1 MMMTRA
7 ALVVLSLLALAGCG
21 LFASP
26 ADRAMRRTPDFRA
39 GYSDGCAAATVQSAN
54 PRDQRDTLA
63 GESTTYKRG
72 YATGFSAC
80 RRGTVSPG
88 TAPDPGLGNGV
99 PIPGRS

>member
-1 MMMTRA
+1 MKMRA
-7 ALVVLSLLALAGCG
+7 GLVVISLLALGGCAIFG
-21 LFASP
+21 GP

-39 GYSDGCAAATVQSAN
+39 GYSDGCAAATAPSAN
-54 PRDQRDTLA
+54 PRDERDSLK
-63 GESTTYKRG
+63 GESTTYRRG

-99 PIPGRS
+99 PVPGRG